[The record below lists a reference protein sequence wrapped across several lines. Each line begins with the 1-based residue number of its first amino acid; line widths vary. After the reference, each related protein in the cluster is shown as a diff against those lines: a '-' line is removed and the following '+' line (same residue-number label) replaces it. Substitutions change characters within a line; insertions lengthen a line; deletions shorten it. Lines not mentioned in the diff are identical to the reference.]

1 MARGDAEK
9 VFRIWFRVTF
19 PTGKPAK
26 EIVKAMKVAIK
37 IVEAVG
43 TGRIDK
49 AAGIAAT
56 FAVQGIQARNPEKTA
71 AAIIRDLNL
80 VKK

>member
-1 MARGDAEK
+1 M
-9 VFRIWFRVTF
+9 TF

-26 EIVKAMKVAIK
+26 EIVKALKVATRI
-37 IVEAVG
+37 IEAVG
-43 TGRIDK
+43 TGRIDR

-56 FAVQGIQARNPEKTA
+56 FAVQQIQARDPEKTA
-71 AAIIRDLNL
+71 AAIIRDINL